1 MPSVIA
7 ETVSGVVP
15 VLLIVTC
22 SGAEELLVVTLP
34 KSNDAGRTWM
44 LVVLGGGGG
53 GGGGTGVGAG
63 AGLGALL
70 PPPEQPAAPT
80 TQAAKSKGTTDT
92 RLMSF
97 LTIAFPAGNSYL
109 NPWTDDS

>member
-1 MPSVIA
+1 MIA

-53 GGGGTGVGAG
+53 GGGTGVGAG
-63 AGLGALL
+63 AGLGPPPP

-80 TQAAKSKGTTDT
+80 TQAAKRRGPTDT
-92 RLMSF
+92 RLM
-97 LTIAFPAGNSYL
+97 
-109 NPWTDDS
+109 